1 MLNTPTMIMRIPRM
15 CFMAIQRQI
24 SNDRYRRYAEAK
36 KKIPKDLT
44 PAQYEAEIKRLAKKF
59 KI

>member
-1 MLNTPTMIMRIPRM
+1 
-15 CFMAIQRQI
+15 MAIRQRI
-24 SNDRYRRYAEAK
+24 SDDRYRRYAEAK

-44 PAQYEAEIKRLAKKF
+44 PQEYEAEIKRLAKKF

>member
-1 MLNTPTMIMRIPRM
+1 M
-15 CFMAIQRQI
+15 CIMAIQRAI
-24 SNDRYRRYAEAK
+24 SNDKYRRYAKAK

-44 PAQYEAEIKRLAKKF
+44 PTQYEAEIKRLAKKF